1 MKECKHISDRGST
14 PLASTRMQICDR
26 YEAAC
31 NRLWKVWPNLAD
43 LHPGGG
49 VPDSTGCDEHSGG
62 NRQATTA
69 DRTRYRA
76 GRYGNHSVLIGAW
89 RVLWNSANHKRQ
101 RQFVRAAYG
110 CLISS
115 QSGEAGSPGNR
126 NQRIL

>member
-1 MKECKHISDRGST
+1 MKECKHISDVSSILTGST
-14 PLASTRMQICDR
+14 SLAMTED
-26 YEAAC
+26 E
-31 NRLWKVWPNLAD
+31 NLCSPTPRQKRIA
-43 LHPGGG
+43 LRTSQAGGP
-49 VPDSTGCDEHSGG
+49 VQVSTGCNERSGG